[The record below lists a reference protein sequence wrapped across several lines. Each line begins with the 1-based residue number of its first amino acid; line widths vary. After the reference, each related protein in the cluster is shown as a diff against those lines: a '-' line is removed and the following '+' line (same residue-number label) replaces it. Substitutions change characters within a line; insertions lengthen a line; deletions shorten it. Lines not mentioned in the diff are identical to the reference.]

1 MKKLRSIIGIALAL
15 LMAFSVLSVSTFA
28 LSDGDGMNMFEH
40 SDFIEKEQPELDEET
55 KKLIS
60 LYQREPSDENYQNL
74 REAVIRNYDAILVR
88 KEEKLAERSKEITN
102 RPKVKVI
109 TSVKKR

>member
-40 SDFIEKEQPELDEET
+40 SDFIEKGM
-55 KKLIS
+55 
-60 LYQREPSDENYQNL
+60 
-74 REAVIRNYDAILVR
+74 
-88 KEEKLAERSKEITN
+88 
-102 RPKVKVI
+102 
-109 TSVKKR
+109 